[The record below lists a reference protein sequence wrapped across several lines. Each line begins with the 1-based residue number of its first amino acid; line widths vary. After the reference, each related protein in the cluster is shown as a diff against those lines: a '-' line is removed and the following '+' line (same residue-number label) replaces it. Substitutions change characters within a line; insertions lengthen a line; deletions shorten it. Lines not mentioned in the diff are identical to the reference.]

1 MKPLSERMTLYM
13 DAGFPIIYI
22 ETFEEVN
29 ADPVVYRWKYKLEE
43 IDPSEEIVVEKLP
56 IKKSS

>member
-1 MKPLSERMTLYM
+1 MER
-13 DAGFPIIYI
+13 IYKY
-22 ETFEEVN
+22 FEEVN
-29 ADPVVYRWKYKLEE
+29 ADPVVYHWKYKLEE

>member
-1 MKPLSERMTLYM
+1 MER
-13 DAGFPIIYI
+13 IYKY
-22 ETFEEVN
+22 FEEVN

-56 IKKSS
+56 LKKSS